1 MKMIKFAFML
11 SIASRHQAILDKL
24 QDKGYVNVLDLCKG
38 LNVSAVTIRKD
49 LKLLEDK
56 GLLFRSHGGASLHN
70 PYINERPVNEKEHI
84 QADEKTRI
92 GIYAAGLVT
101 ENDAII
107 IASGTTVM
115 ALARHI
121 KPQGHLTA
129 ITASLSVAMELNR
142 HPEVEVVQ
150 LGGTLR
156 KSSSSVA
163 GSFGEAMLEHFSCSR
178 LFLGIDG
185 IDLEF
190 GLTTT
195 SVMEAHLN
203 QKMMRAAQ
211 KTIVLADSSKFGRRG
226 LGKICPMD
234 EFDQIITD
242 SGAPAHFVK
251 ALEEKG
257 IEVTIT

>member
-1 MKMIKFAFML
+1 MIKFAFML
-11 SIASRHQAILDKL
+11 SIARRHQAILDKL
-24 QDKGYVNVLDLCKG
+24 QEKGYVNVLDLCKG
-38 LNVSAVTIRKD
+38 LDVSAVTIRKD

-92 GIYAAGLVT
+92 GKYAAHLIT

-142 HPEVEVVQ
+142 HPETEVVQ

-226 LGKICPMD
+226 LGKICQLD

-242 SGAPAHFVK
+242 PGAPGHFIK

-257 IEVTIT
+257 IEVTIA

>member
-1 MKMIKFAFML
+1 ML
-11 SIASRHQAILDKL
+11 SIAKRHEAILDKL
-24 QDKGYVNVLDLCKG
+24 QLEGYVNVLDLCKG
-38 LNVSAVTIRKD
+38 LDVSAVTIRKD

-70 PYINERPVNEKEHI
+70 PYINERPVNEKEHVR
-84 QADEKTRI
+84 ADEKNRI
-92 GIYAAGLVT
+92 GIAAAGT
-101 ENDAII
+101 IIHDDAII

-121 KPQGHLTA
+121 KPLGHLTA
-129 ITASLSVAMELNR
+129 ITASLSVALELNR
-142 HPEVEVVQ
+142 HPEIEVMQ

-163 GSFGEAMLEHFSCSR
+163 GLFGESMLEHFSCSK

-195 SVMEAHLN
+195 NMMEAHLN
-203 QKMMRAAQ
+203 QKMMQAAQ

-226 LGKICPMD
+226 FGKIGTL
-234 EFDQIITD
+234 EELDQIITD
-242 SGAPAHFVK
+242 KDAPSHFIK

-257 IEVTIT
+257 IEVILV